1 LLLIR
6 SIWNKLFKFKRDE
19 ANVSFSIMEKEK
31 IFDTSGELLRSL
43 RFCVIDLET
52 TGGNPD
58 TEKIIEIGMVK
69 IDNRK
74 ITEERSF
81 LVNPQKEIPDFV
93 QKLTGIKKADVE
105 HSPKI
110 EEVIDEIVEFIG
122 DAILVAH
129 NTSFDIPFLNGVLK
143 KLQRPTLDNKV
154 ICTNIMT
161 KYMIPDI
168 MSSNLGYMSQIFGIS
183 HSQAHRAIEDA
194 RATGLLLLKYMDI
207 FEGKNI
213 RKINQLY
220 YPRNKFELDRAIIE
234 GTEGLPKVY
243 SVLENITNPVVLTIK
258 GDNGVILMILPIKS
272 PKEEVEGLKPYLAE
286 FRWSQIHIRLCGP
299 FIEGLFFMNSNF
311 VKIPETYRNKTVE
324 YLKAKHK
331 LPPAPRLMDEH
342 DFIVTPHL
350 ISGQYIVYSFLNF
363 SPYSQLIF
371 KFPSHKKKLHQF
383 LLGQVAR
390 FEVQQKGKKK
400 VFIQNDIKDI
410 FLSLFHDSLA
420 KEPKVYLTLKM
431 ADIKD
436 ERKAYLDRIEQLA
449 ETEVDRYNFPTTH
462 L

>member
-1 LLLIR
+1 
-6 SIWNKLFKFKRDE
+6 
-19 ANVSFSIMEKEK
+19 MQEKEK
-31 IFDTSGELLRSL
+31 TFESSAELLKSL

-52 TGGNPD
+52 TGGNPE
-58 TEKIIEIGMVK
+58 TEKIIEIGMIK
-69 IDNRK
+69 IENRK
-74 ITEERSF
+74 IAEERSF
-81 LVNPQKEIPDFV
+81 LVNPQKDIPDFV
-93 QKLTGIKKADVE
+93 QKLTGIRKADVE

-110 EEVIDEIVEFIG
+110 EEVIDEILEFIG

-168 MSSNLGYMSQIFGIS
+168 MSSNLNYMSQIFNIH

-194 RATGLLLLKYMDI
+194 RATGMLLLKYMDI
-207 FEGKNI
+207 FEKKNI
-213 RKINQLY
+213 RKVNQLY
-220 YPRNKFELDRAIIE
+220 YPRNKFELDRAIVE
-234 GTEGLPKVY
+234 THEGLPKVY
-243 SVLENITNPVVLTIK
+243 EILEGIDNPAVLTIK
-258 GDNGVILMILPIKS
+258 GDNGVILTILPLKS
-272 PKEEVEGLKPYLAE
+272 PKDEVEGLKAYLPE

-311 VKIPETYRNKTVE
+311 IKIPEVYRQKTIE
-324 YLKAKHK
+324 YLKSKHT

-342 DFIVTPHL
+342 DFVVTPHL

-383 LLGQVAR
+383 LLSQVTR
-390 FEVQQKGKKK
+390 FDVQQKGKKK
-400 VFIQNDIKDI
+400 IFIQNDIKDI
-410 FLSLFHDSLA
+410 FLSLFHDSLV

-436 ERKAYLDRIEQLA
+436 DRKVYLDRIEQLA
-449 ETEVDRYNFPTTH
+449 LEQADRYRFPTKH

>member
-1 LLLIR
+1 
-6 SIWNKLFKFKRDE
+6 
-19 ANVSFSIMEKEK
+19 MQ
-31 IFDTSGELLRSL
+31 DTIYNSSHELLSSL

-52 TGGNPD
+52 TGGNAE

-74 ITEERSF
+74 ISEERSF
-81 LVNPQKEIPDFV
+81 LVNPEKDIPDFV
-93 QKLTGIKKADVE
+93 QKLTGIRKIDVE

-110 EEVIDEIVEFIG
+110 EEVIDEIIEFIG
-122 DAILVAH
+122 DSILVAH

-143 KLQRPTLDNKV
+143 KLQRPILDNKV

-168 MSSNLGYMSQIFGIS
+168 MSSNLNYMSQIFNIP

-194 RATGLLLLKYMDI
+194 RATGNLLLKYLDI
-207 FEGKNI
+207 FESKNI

-234 GTEGLPKVY
+234 HSEGLEKVFNSLNEIENPCVV
-243 SVLENITNPVVLTIK
+243 SVK
-258 GDNGVILMILPIKS
+258 GDNGVVLTILPLKN
-272 PKEEVEGLKPYLAE
+272 PKKEAEGLKTYFQE

-299 FIEGLFFMNSNF
+299 FIEGLFFLNANYI
-311 VKIPETYRNKTVE
+311 KIPESYRSKTVE
-324 YLKAKHK
+324 YLKSHHQTSASPKFI
-331 LPPAPRLMDEH
+331 DEN
-342 DFIVTPHL
+342 DFIITPHL
-350 ISGQYIVYSFLNF
+350 INGQFIVYSFLNF

-383 LLGQVAR
+383 LLGQISR
-390 FEVQQKGKKK
+390 FETQQKGRKK
-400 VFIQNDIKDI
+400 VIIQNDIKDI
-410 FLSLFHDSLA
+410 FLGLFNDALIQ
-420 KEPKVYLTLKM
+420 EPKVYLTLKIS
-431 ADIKD
+431 DIRD
-436 ERKAYLDRIEQLA
+436 ERKAYLDKIELLA
-449 ETEVDRYNFPTTH
+449 DEESDRYQFPAKH

>member
-1 LLLIR
+1 MCLHSRTHGI
-6 SIWNKLFKFKRDE
+6 IFKKKGWGECPILF
-19 ANVSFSIMEKEK
+19 MQEKEK
-31 IFDTSGELLRSL
+31 VFETSAELLKSL
-43 RFCVIDLET
+43 KFCVIDLET
-52 TGGNPD
+52 TGGNPE

-69 IDNRK
+69 IENRK

-81 LVNPQKEIPDFV
+81 LINPQKDIPDFV
-93 QKLTGIKKADVE
+93 QKLTGIRKADVE

-110 EEVIDEIVEFIG
+110 EEVIDEIIEFIG
-122 DAILVAH
+122 DTILVAH

-168 MSSNLGYMSQIFGIS
+168 MSSNLNYMSSIFSIS

-194 RATGLLLLKYMDI
+194 RATGFLLLKYMEI
-207 FEGKNI
+207 FEAKNI
-213 RKINQLY
+213 RKVNQLY

-234 GTEGLPKVY
+234 NSEGLEKVFE
-243 SVLENITNPVVLTIK
+243 VMAKIENPCVLTVK
-258 GDNGVILMILPIKS
+258 GDNGVILTILPLKS
-272 PKEEVEGLKPYLAE
+272 PKDELNDLKPYLSE

-311 VKIPETYRNKTVE
+311 IKIPEVYRKKSID
-324 YLKAKHK
+324 YLKSKHH
-331 LPPAPRLMDEH
+331 LPPAPKLMDEH
-342 DFIVTPHL
+342 DFVVTPHL

-383 LLGQVAR
+383 LMGQVAR
-390 FEVQQKGKKK
+390 FENQQKSKKK
-400 VFIQNDIKDI
+400 IFIQNDIKDI
-410 FLSLFHDSLA
+410 FLSLFNDSLV
-420 KEPKVYLTLKM
+420 KEPNVYLTLKNS
-431 ADIKD
+431 DIKD
-436 ERKAYLDRIEQLA
+436 DRKLYLDKIERLSVENPDKYQ
-449 ETEVDRYNFPTTH
+449 FPNKY

>member
-1 LLLIR
+1 ML
-6 SIWNKLFKFKRDE
+6 
-19 ANVSFSIMEKEK
+19 EKEK
-31 IFDTSGELLRSL
+31 SYDTPGELLKSL
-43 RFCVIDLET
+43 KFCVIDLET

-69 IDNRK
+69 IENRK
-74 ITEERSF
+74 ISEERSF
-81 LVNPQKEIPDFV
+81 LINPQKDIPDFV
-93 QKLTGIKKADVE
+93 QKLTGIRKADVE

-110 EEVIDEIVEFIG
+110 EEVIDEIIQFIG
-122 DAILVAH
+122 ESILVAH
-129 NTSFDIPFLNGVLK
+129 NTSFDVPFLNGVLK

-168 MSSNLGYMSQIFGIS
+168 MSSNLNYMSSIFGIS

-194 RATGLLLLKYMDI
+194 RATGMLLLKYMDI
-207 FEGKNI
+207 FESKNI
-213 RKINQLY
+213 RKVNQLY

-234 GTEGLPKVY
+234 GSEGLEKVY
-243 SVLENITNPVVLTIK
+243 SVMEEITNPCVLTIK
-258 GDNGVILMILPIKS
+258 GDNGVILTILPLKS
-272 PKEEVEGLKPYLAE
+272 PKEELEGLKPYLAD

-299 FIEGLFFMNSNF
+299 FIEGLFFMNANF
-311 VKIPETYRNKTVE
+311 IKIPEVYRKKTIE
-324 YLKAKHK
+324 YLKSKHT
-331 LPPAPRLMDEH
+331 LPPAPRLMEEH
-342 DFIVTPHL
+342 DFVVTPHL

-383 LLGQVAR
+383 LLGQISR
-390 FEVQQKGKKK
+390 FETQQKGKKK

-410 FLSLFHDSLA
+410 FLSLFHDSLV
-420 KEPKVYLTLKM
+420 KEPKVYLTLRM
-431 ADIKD
+431 SDIKD
-436 ERKAYLDRIEQLA
+436 EKKQYLDRIEQLA
-449 ETEVDRYNFPTTH
+449 IDEVDRYKFPKHH